1 MAQVASRNS
10 AKYNVLVFHALCGM
24 ITNFMEEK
32 PLPKQIDKHKIKY
45 LSKQLF
51 EALQEPVDKMLLEIK
66 KKGLEEEDELLAQGI
81 TEDVN
86 IPEVL
91 HISALGMEHFFR
103 LNMQICDLPE
113 ARKNT
118 LLIQLN
124 SLLISYGL
132 ETMDISIFD

>member
-1 MAQVASRNS
+1 MKRVALRSS

-24 ITNFMEEK
+24 LTNFMEEK
-32 PLPKQIDKHKIKY
+32 RLPKQIDKHKIKY

-51 EALQEPVDKMLLEIK
+51 EALQEPVDQMLLEIK
-66 KKGLEEEDELLAQGI
+66 KKGLEEGNELLAQGI

-91 HISALGMEHFFR
+91 HISAIGMEHFFR
-103 LNMQICDLPE
+103 LNMQICDLPDVK
-113 ARKNT
+113 KNT
-118 LLIQLN
+118 LFAQLN